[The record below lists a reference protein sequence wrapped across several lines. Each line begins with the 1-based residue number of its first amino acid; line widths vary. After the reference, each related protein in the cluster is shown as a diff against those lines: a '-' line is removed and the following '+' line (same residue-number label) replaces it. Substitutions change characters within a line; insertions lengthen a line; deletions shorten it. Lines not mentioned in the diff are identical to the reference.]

1 MTRRSNDTV
10 AKLAS
15 EGYCKRATRAC
26 SMSVL
31 RACSGD
37 QEGDEIARDGV
48 ELG

>member
-10 AKLAS
+10 AKVAS
-15 EGYCKRATRAC
+15 EGYYKRAMWTC
-26 SMSVL
+26 STSVL

-48 ELG
+48 GSG